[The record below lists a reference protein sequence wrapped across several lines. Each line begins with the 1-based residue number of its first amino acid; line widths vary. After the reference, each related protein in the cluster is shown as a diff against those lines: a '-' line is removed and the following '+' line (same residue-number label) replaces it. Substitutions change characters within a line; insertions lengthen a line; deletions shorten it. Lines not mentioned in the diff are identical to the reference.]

1 MVGASPDTLRTWYRQ
16 LETDAGRL
24 PGVTLEEKGRIKE
37 LEREVRQ
44 LRRANQILLA
54 ACSFCSGARPE
65 TSLVVAFMG

>member
-24 PGVTLEEKGRIKE
+24 PGVTSEEKGRIKE
-37 LEREVRQ
+37 LEREVRE

-54 ACSFCSGARPE
+54 TSSFLLGSSTRNFLGSG
-65 TSLVVAFMG
+65 FHG